1 MATVKG
7 GAASRALFK
16 HMDFAG
22 SGRIQYEE
30 LRLAVR
36 DTLRLDKRELPEPKL
51 QGLWKVLDEEGS
63 GFIGAGERRP
73 LKPTPKPRA
82 PTLAP
87 TPTRGLC
94 RSLARIQA
102 WINPSPEPHP
112 EQASSAVS

>member
-16 HMDFAG
+16 HMDLAG

-63 GFIGAGERRP
+63 GFIGAGESGPLETDAQARSADPRTRP
-73 LKPTPKPRA
+73 NPRLALKP
-82 PTLAP
+82 
-87 TPTRGLC
+87 C
-94 RSLARIQA
+94 
-102 WINPSPEPHP
+102 PHP
-112 EQASSAVS
+112 DVGPQSRATP